1 MNLTDFMKHDESPT
15 ILVPGIGQMKLSQ
28 AKKRVQ
34 QMLEELSKR
43 VDDLVL
49 APSGGDQLRWKAVKV
64 LLDRGVLQAYVDAIA
79 AAQSKQH

>member
-1 MNLTDFMKHDESPT
+1 
-15 ILVPGIGQMKLSQ
+15 
-28 AKKRVQ
+28 
-34 QMLEELSKR
+34 MLEELSGR

-49 APSGGDQLRWKAVKV
+49 TPSGGDQLRWKAVKV

>member
-1 MNLTDFMKHDESPT
+1 MNLTDFMKHDDSPT
-15 ILVPGIGQMKLSQ
+15 ILVQGIGQMKLSQ

-34 QMLEELSKR
+34 QMLEELSGR

-64 LLDRGVLQAYVDAIA
+64 LLDRGVLQAYVNAIA
-79 AAQSKQH
+79 EAQSKQH